1 MRFYKPGA
9 TEYQSQFSPLN
20 LDFMQKNL
28 AQKEANDVLAEDL
41 LDKTSQLQVRGGN
54 YTKPEEAKMY
64 NDWIQTNTANIREK
78 FAAGDM
84 DAKEASRN
92 LSKIVQFYNTNEVVK
107 RMNNDYVYSQSQNKN
122 LAEGKLNQ
130 AVGTNFNYLGETP
143 TWTKVNM
150 SEITDDQHAAL
161 YNTLSPT
168 SINAKENY
176 EQNYKD
182 LKSNM
187 YAKEWAGAKGYDLEY
202 TASGLPFIKSNKGG
216 NMDRYL
222 TYQMVYEKG
231 LQMADAELRNASTPY
246 VQYQFGKYGK
256 DKYKR
261 ENFAQDFANN
271 YVGTFNEH
279 SESDMT
285 NREIIPGLIGKGEEQ
300 NTLNE
305 PYAVPTSN
313 ITPVDQEW
321 GVDGNK
327 FFDKRGIDAMNTW
340 GADEMNRFVENMNDP
355 STSEGRKIHGDP
367 DIKTGPYGMGAVE
380 SWLNK
385 NVKEV
390 DLVQPYKLPELE
402 GKLFNAWAATNP
414 KYKEYAELN
423 KSQKKDIPFEVL
435 AEMTQGFLKANREY
449 VKDVVKTA
457 TTASQI
463 NYHTDAEINDAAK
476 RNTAEANY
484 LRMSKRVWE
493 QYTGNR
499 PTATV
504 SDVLSVAALNKIRI
518 WSTADKRFLNQ
529 EDMAAINTEH
539 GKTNVPA
546 LNRTNPENLLNMLTG
561 DETFKNAVT
570 FSTPDGKQYMM
581 EDRTFSVYTKG
592 EEAVN
597 TLYRKG
603 KMALGQPVEM
613 SWGDG
618 INNIKYKIDKDNQ
631 VILLNKSGSPII
643 INGQKLPPFENIAAM
658 LYQLSTKDN
667 PYLKQ
672 SLYPNAAKSKPA
684 AKPAA
689 GKK

>member
-1 MRFYKPGA
+1 MRFFKPST

-28 AQKEANDVLAEDL
+28 AQKEANDVVAEDL
-41 LDKTSQLQVRGGN
+41 IDKTSQLQVRGGN
-54 YTKPEEAKMY
+54 YTKPEEVKMY

-92 LSKIVQFYNTNEVVK
+92 LNKIVQFYNTNEVVK
-107 RMNNDYVYSQSQNKN
+107 RINNDYIYSKDQNKN

-130 AVGTNFNYLGETP
+130 AVGTNFNYLGEIP
-143 TWTKVNM
+143 TWNKVNM

-202 TASGLPFIKSNKGG
+202 TASGLPFIKSDKGSK
-216 NMDRYL
+216 MDRYL

-256 DKYKR
+256 DNYKR

-285 NREIIPGLIGKGEEQ
+285 NRDIIPGLIGKEGEQ

-305 PYAVPTSN
+305 PYSVPTSN
-313 ITPVDQEW
+313 IAPVDQEW

-340 GADEMNRFVENMNDP
+340 SPDEVGRFVENMNDT

-367 DIKTGPYGMGAVE
+367 DIKTGPYGQGAVE

-385 NVKEV
+385 NVKEI
-390 DLVQPYKLPELE
+390 DLVQPYDLPELE
-402 GKLFNAWAATNP
+402 GKIFNAWAATNP
-414 KYKEYAELN
+414 EYKEYAELN

-435 AEMTQGFLKANREY
+435 AEMTQGFLKANKEY
-449 VKDVVKTA
+449 IKDVVKTA
-457 TTASQI
+457 NTATQI

-476 RNTAEANY
+476 RNTAESNY
-484 LRMSKRVWE
+484 LRRSKKVWE
-493 QYTGNR
+493 IYAGNR

-504 SDVLSVAALNKIRI
+504 ADVLSNAANSRI
-518 WSTADKRFLNQ
+518 WSLSDKKFLEE
-529 EDMAAINTEH
+529 EDRVAINTAH
-539 GKTNVPA
+539 GKTNVPS
-546 LNRTNPENLLNMLTG
+546 LNQTNPENLLNMITG

-570 FSTPDGKQYMM
+570 FSTPDGKQYMI
-581 EDRTFSVYTKG
+581 EDRTFGVYTPG
-592 EEAVN
+592 EEAANLV
-597 TLYRKG
+597 YRKG
-603 KMALGQPVEM
+603 KMALGKPVELD
-613 SWGDG
+613 WGDG
-618 INNIKYKIDKDNQ
+618 TNNIKYKIDKDNK
-631 VILLNKSGSPII
+631 VFLLNKSGSPII
-643 INGQKLPPFENIAAM
+643 IKGKEIPPFENAANM
-658 LYQLSTKDN
+658 LYQLSMKDS

-672 SLYPNAAKSKPA
+672 SLYPKAAKSKPA
-684 AKPAA
+684 AR
-689 GKK
+689 KK